1 LENGVAAQG
10 FKTKLV
16 AGESK
21 NVTGIVVPDKIIAA
35 LGGGQRPR
43 LNVDVNGYAFTAT
56 PGRMAGK
63 TMISFS
69 AAHRAASGLSG
80 GAEITVRL
88 ELATAPEAIDAP
100 DDLKAALAEAG
111 IEDAFSKMAPSK
123 RKEWVRQVMEA
134 KGEDTRR
141 RRIQKVVEAVRP

>member
-1 LENGVAAQG
+1 MVAQT

-21 NVTGIVVPDKIIAA
+21 NVTGIVVPDKVIAA

-43 LNVDVNGYAFTAT
+43 LKIDVNGYEFTAA

-69 AAHRAASGLSG
+69 AAHRAASGFSAG
-80 GAEITVRL
+80 QEMTVRL

-100 DDLKAALAEAG
+100 EDLKAALAEAG
-111 IEDAFSKMAPSK
+111 IADAFSKAAPSK
-123 RKEWVRQVMEA
+123 RKEWVRQVLEA
-134 KGEDTRR
+134 KAEDTRR
-141 RRIQKVVEAVRP
+141 RRIQKVVEAVRA

>member
-1 LENGVAAQG
+1 MVVAQT

-21 NVTGIVVPDKIIAA
+21 NVTGIVVPDKVIAA
-35 LGGGQRPR
+35 LDGGQRPR
-43 LNVDVNGYAFTAT
+43 LKIDVNGYGFTAA

-80 GAEITVRL
+80 GEEITVRL

-111 IEDAFSKMAPSK
+111 IDDAFSKAAPSK

-134 KGEDTRR
+134 KSEDTRR
-141 RRIQKVVEAVRP
+141 RRIQKVVEAVRA

>member
-1 LENGVAAQG
+1 VASQT
-10 FKTKLV
+10 FKTKLL

-21 NVTGIVVPDKIIAA
+21 NVTGIVIPDKIIAA

-43 LNVDVNGYAFTAT
+43 LQIDVNGYAFTVT

-69 AAHRAASGLSG
+69 AAHRSASGLAG
-80 GAEITVRL
+80 GEEITVRL
-88 ELATAPEAIDAP
+88 ELATAPATIDAP
-100 DDLKAALAEAG
+100 DDLQAVLAEAG
-111 IEDAFSKMAPSK
+111 VGDAFAKAAPSM
-123 RKEWVRQVMEA
+123 RKEWVRQVVDA

-141 RRIQKVVEAVRP
+141 RRVQKVVDALRV